1 MRDLGQIFSPSY
13 FIPHPSDRTASSLV
27 DGGPAMAGNLARKKV
42 KKVRKMQSLSLFVI
56 TVLFLC
62 TGTRADCCWDTT
74 DATYACHRD
83 WLSYDIVGGY
93 KCRDGSSKVGLYC
106 SKGWCNLAGCDCEG
120 GCIEGD
126 KIGESIGDVI
136 GDAKDRIGDL
146 IDKIGGRRLFSESQT
161 LDDEPS
167 SAKSIVGR
175 CQDQIVTKYNTME
188 LVEPEQILAYYN
200 CLQTVPDG
208 VLDEKDAVFQELS
221 SLPNGSSLLKAIDS
235 NGDGGIEP
243 GEFDPGLETVPQSSG
258 WSSGPNLFGAMV
270 LLGFSAII
278 PYVVGR

>member
-62 TGTRADCCWDTT
+62 TGTRAVCCWDST
-74 DATYACHRD
+74 DAYACGFHLD
-83 WLSYDIVGGY
+83 GLTNEPFYGCT
-93 KCRDGSSKVGLYC
+93 CRDGSQKVGLYC

-120 GCIEGD
+120 GCLGGD
-126 KIGESIGDVI
+126 KIEESIGDVI
-136 GDAKDRIGDL
+136 GDWIGDVK
-146 IDKIGGRRLFSESQT
+146 DKIGGRRLFSESQT

>member
-62 TGTRADCCWDTT
+62 TGTRAVCCWDTT
-74 DATYACHRD
+74 DIPTDIPYCKDGWPRVG
-83 WLSYDIVGGY
+83 SYCGKGSCNVFG
-93 KCRDGSSKVGLYC
+93 CR
-106 SKGWCNLAGCDCEG
+106 CDG
-120 GCIEGD
+120 GCITGHYLEELTVFEEPSPYEDEEKSLGPT
-126 KIGESIGDVI
+126 V
-136 GDAKDRIGDL
+136 
-146 IDKIGGRRLFSESQT
+146 GRRLFSESQT

>member
-62 TGTRADCCWDTT
+62 TGTRADCCWDFT
-74 DATYACHRD
+74 DATLECHGE
-83 WLSYDIVGGY
+83 WPSGKYVCGY
-93 KCRDGSSKVGLYC
+93 KCRDGSPRVGLYC
-106 SKGWCNLAGCDCEG
+106 SKGSCNLAGCDCKD

-126 KIGESIGDVI
+126 VIGDSIGDVI
-136 GDAKDRIGDL
+136 GDVIGR
-146 IDKIGGRRLFSESQT
+146 RRLFSESQT

>member
-56 TVLFLC
+56 TILFLC
-62 TGTRADCCWDTT
+62 TGTRAECCYVDPDASPDFSQPVHLT
-74 DATYACHRD
+74 DEYC
-83 WLSYDIVGGY
+83 YDGKRRVGFYCG
-93 KCRDGSSKVGLYC
+93 KGS
-106 SKGWCNLAGCDCEG
+106 CNIFGCNCDG
-120 GCIEGD
+120 GC
-126 KIGESIGDVI
+126 
-136 GDAKDRIGDL
+136 L
-146 IDKIGGRRLFSESQT
+146 GGRRRLFSESQT